1 MSKLTESE
9 RTGFNEIL
17 KQDLRAINSA
27 FMSQIKDF
35 WKMARAEVMKE
46 KGWDK
51 LEEEK
56 HKLQEIIR
64 ESKQKINEIEN
75 TLNSEDLRPEQV
87 VELGGKANEFGRFNG
102 SNFYDIPITSQF
114 EYEIVQY
121 IKKRINLDV
130 PAKILG
136 DICKASIRELTM
148 SGTFEEA
155 RESYQKFY
163 GLDFRKYG
171 VDIPPRL
178 EEITKNKK
186 LLEMAQEPLQL
197 TDNNGVSS
205 SKEKPKL
212 VEDFVQKVDR

>member
-1 MSKLTESE
+1 MSKLTQAE
-9 RTGFNEIL
+9 RDGFNDIL
-17 KQDLRAINSA
+17 REDLGAINSA

-35 WKMARAEVMKE
+35 WKLARSEVMKE

-51 LEEEK
+51 LEEKK
-56 HKLQEIIR
+56 HELDALIK
-64 ESKQKINEIEN
+64 ESRQKIHEIEE
-75 TLNSEDLRPEQV
+75 TLNTEDLRPEQV
-87 VELGGKANEFGRFNG
+87 VELGGNANEFGRFKG
-102 SNFYDIPITSQF
+102 ANFYDIPVTSQF

-178 EEITKNKK
+178 EEITKDKK
-186 LLEMAQEPLQL
+186 LLESAKKPLRL
-197 TDNNGVSS
+197 TEK
-205 SKEKPKL
+205 KEDSQSRQDTK
-212 VEDFVQKVDR
+212 KVKQ